1 MSSILLPAPLT
12 DHLLVV
18 AGLSL
23 LVAGLDLAKRRARQR
38 TLALMTHKKQ
48 ELDIDD
54 IQVRLT
60 ALERTERPAKP
71 PEDSAVEVPIP
82 CTVHPESDDSHCFA
96 VACRAG
102 KGG

>member
-1 MSSILLPAPLT
+1 MSSILLHAPPT
-12 DHLLVV
+12 ARLLEV

-23 LVAGLDLAKRRARQR
+23 FVAGLDLAKRRVRQR
-38 TLALMTHKKQ
+38 TLALMRLKKQ

-60 ALERTERPAKP
+60 ALERTEPPAKP
-71 PEDSAVEVPIP
+71 PEGCAVEVPIP
-82 CTVHPESDDSHCFA
+82 RAVHPESDDSHCFA